1 MGVMLGKILPIL
13 RNPFV
18 ISFGGVL
25 LAALG
30 VVLGIFIQ
38 NKLDAIAHEKE
49 LAAKRAAEAAEFA
62 AAHPQGPMPIYRET
76 PDPKNDPL
84 APHYIT
90 LGDNL
95 VINFGRSAHYVVL
108 EINFVTRYGQ
118 DADDL
123 ISDNKMALRAES
135 MALLANL
142 TMEQAKADDARGMIQ
157 ERLKAGLNDFLYNI
171 GKFRPID
178 QILITT
184 MLVQ

>member
-1 MGVMLGKILPIL
+1 
-13 RNPFV
+13 
-18 ISFGGVL
+18 
-25 LAALG
+25 
-30 VVLGIFIQ
+30 
-38 NKLDAIAHEKE
+38 
-49 LAAKRAAEAAEFA
+49 
-62 AAHPQGPMPIYRET
+62 
-76 PDPKNDPL
+76 
-84 APHYIT
+84 
-90 LGDNL
+90 
-95 VINFGRSAHYVVL
+95 VL

-142 TMEQAKADDARGMIQ
+142 TMEQAKADDARAMIQ